1 MGAIRDYEVEFEAAL
16 SPRELEQWLQRKA
29 VAPPVDPAEALRL
42 RRRREAWERAA
53 GEYVDGSI
61 TAAGLVERAGSGT

>member
-1 MGAIRDYEVEFEAAL
+1 MSAMSDCEAEFEATL

-29 VAPPVDPAEALRL
+29 EAPPVDPAEALRL

-53 GEYVDGSI
+53 REYVDGSI
-61 TAAGLVERAGSGT
+61 SAAELVERAGDGT